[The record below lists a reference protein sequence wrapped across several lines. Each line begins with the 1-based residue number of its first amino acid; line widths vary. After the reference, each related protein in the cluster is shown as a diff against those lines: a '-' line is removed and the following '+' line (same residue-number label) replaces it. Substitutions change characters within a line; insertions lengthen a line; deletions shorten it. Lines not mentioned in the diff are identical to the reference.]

1 MVERCRRVLFLVV
14 HKFLLEFRRVGLAL
28 RLDMEHLK
36 QQVQL
41 MAIRMLELEFRHELV
56 ERSNVTEI
64 ILKLDQLYISRYQFI
79 FMFNELL
86 NLKDLVNSL
95 SEQLA

>member
-1 MVERCRRVLFLVV
+1 
-14 HKFLLEFRRVGLAL
+14 
-28 RLDMEHLK
+28 
-36 QQVQL
+36 
-41 MAIRMLELEFRHELV
+41 MLELEFRHELV
-56 ERSNVTEI
+56 KRSNVTEI